1 MIIPGRDP
9 IQLIEDKRR
18 KRRADKSLYE
28 NSNIDG
34 MTPEDFRMML
44 LRRIALGCSVPP
56 EAYVDL
62 EKDRR

>member
-9 IQLIEDKRR
+9 ISLIEDR
-18 KRRADKSLYE
+18 RRADKSLYE

-62 EKDRR
+62 KKDRR

>member
-1 MIIPGRDP
+1 MIISGRDP
-9 IQLIEDKRR
+9 IPLIED

-34 MTPEDFRMML
+34 MSPEDFRMML

-56 EAYVDL
+56 EAFVDL
-62 EKDRR
+62 KKDRR